1 MFLKRTDF
9 FDGPP
14 ASSQDHGSSEGEGIH
29 DERLQASLK
38 LLGRL
43 ARASKRE
50 DLVERVKITMA
61 HLAQERFSV
70 AVVGEFNRGKSTL
83 INELLGQETVP
94 TGATP
99 TTRVPIRVIGGSR
112 ERIVAPLSSG
122 RRVYPLSE
130 EGWDNLG
137 RDTAEELPP
146 YLVVRSACPL
156 LFGGDLELVDTPG
169 VNSQLAADFTF
180 ADQALVG
187 CDCAILVVSAVTPMS
202 ELEGN
207 LLREYLV
214 DRQIPRVMVVLT
226 MLDLVGARE
235 RAALV
240 EHVRGK
246 VRAVS
251 AGCPLFLSQE
261 GLVEGWDGP
270 AGADAISSQLLTWL
284 GQSGH
289 KELRLRRAW
298 AEAVSIARGLR
309 NLYGLRLAALDEG
322 RAGKMRERCD
332 NEGGPDVDWKRL
344 EVELLERCNK
354 NFERIQRVSSERQRD
369 VLERFS
375 LELSHSNNPKG
386 WYELDYPYRMKSELI
401 SFGNI
406 LENMLQKCYGRD
418 ITWLNHELQSR
429 YDVKVPPEVAGI
441 ADRELFR
448 RPIRQANAGLS
459 DMTKVRAASRLG
471 AGVVAVGSIALS
483 VVPMAQVPAMALRG
497 LSLCITPMAE
507 VALGKA
513 TDHQRHILE
522 GVLERDVPKIY
533 ARCVSSVE
541 ESVRSVYLSAYAE
554 LEGACASWAEAK
566 ASACEDAGETPK
578 PERERERLAR
588 VISELDAIIEGH

>member
-14 ASSQDHGSSEGEGIH
+14 ASSQDHGSSEGEGVH

-50 DLVERVKITMA
+50 DLVERVKIIMA

-99 TTRVPIRVIGGSR
+99 TTRVPIRVIGGSQ

-251 AGCPLFLSQE
+251 DSCPLFLSQE

-270 AGADAISSQLLTWL
+270 AGADAISGQLLAWL
-284 GQSGH
+284 GQSNH
-289 KELRLRRAW
+289 KELRLHRAW

-309 NLYGLRLAALDEG
+309 DLYGLRLAALDED
-322 RAGKMRERCD
+322 REGHARTRRD
-332 NEGGPDVDWKRL
+332 DEGSPDVDWNRL
-344 EVELLERCNK
+344 EIELLERCNK
-354 NFERIQRVSSERQRD
+354 NFERIQRISDERQQD

-401 SFGNI
+401 SFGNV
-406 LENMLQKCYGRD
+406 LESVLQKCYGRD
-418 ITWLNHELQSR
+418 ITWLNRELKSR
-429 YDVKVPPEVAGI
+429 YDMRVPSEVAGI

-448 RPIRQANAGLS
+448 RPIRQASAGLS
-459 DMTKVRAASRLG
+459 DMTKVRAVSRLG

-522 GVLERDVPKIY
+522 GTLERDVPKIY

-541 ESVRSVYLSAYAE
+541 ESVRSVYLSTCAE
-554 LEGACASWAEAK
+554 LEGACASWAEAG
-566 ASACEDAGETPK
+566 ASACEAAGETPE
-578 PERERERLAR
+578 PERERERLAG
-588 VISELDAIIEGH
+588 VISELDAIIEGR